1 MGIYVFLTEI
11 TSAVRRRCRLR
22 LVSRCGNNVG
32 RQDSTSVFTC
42 ALMPRSLDERF
53 WDLGVIRN

>member
-32 RQDSTSVFTC
+32 RQ
-42 ALMPRSLDERF
+42 RLDVPVHVCVDASITR
-53 WDLGVIRN
+53 